1 MFPCRNYPF
10 VIAFFFH
17 IAFQTYN
24 ALLLFISLILPTI
37 ILINVFFYI
46 GCIYLSY
53 LLVMT

>member
-1 MFPCRNYPF
+1 MFPGKNYPF

-37 ILINVFFYI
+37 ILIIFFFTLGAYI
-46 GCIYLSY
+46 
-53 LLVMT
+53 